1 MGLLAT
7 VLRLGAVAVAGAG
20 AGLPCEYWL
29 VEESDAGDY
38 SKLDV
43 AALGFQTNRSVCAN
57 ADDAAAGKG
66 VSLQQFLA
74 FTRPQI
80 KRSMA
85 ARLLPKVRG
94 GAAATGLVILDIE
107 SPPSVHPRRYGEL
120 NATTLAAVVQATL
133 LRLQVARE
141 LLPAA
146 QLALYATPVNST
158 PAAIAGYRKA
168 GKMGLW
174 DAVDV
179 LIPVLYTGP
188 SMHGQSLAASVSS
201 RLDAAL
207 QIRPQSGRALP
218 LVPILS
224 WRMFGA
230 GPHASCAVELR
241 TLHDDLDD
249 IAAWDA
255 AHPGRIAA
263 LQWWSGTDNDQD
275 GKPASTC
282 NASNP
287 GATSYLEWLEAA
299 KIVPKRCLPGGVRA
313 KSDDPECPADRLL
326 RNGLCL
332 PPIFPPKGRNL
343 TAIQHDPSRF
353 PPPYLTSPPSA
364 IPVDFGRQLLAI
376 DDYLIQSSNATQSF
390 YQATVRPEPVITPT
404 EAWEGNRSGAPGS
417 GGKIFD

>member
-7 VLRLGAVAVAGAG
+7 VLRLGAAAVAV

-74 FTRPQI
+74 FSRPEI

-120 NATTLAAVVQATL
+120 NATTLAAVVKATL

-168 GKMGLW
+168 GAMGLW

-188 SMHGQSLAASVSS
+188 GMHGQSLATSVSS

-218 LVPILS
+218 LLPILS

-230 GPHASCAVELR
+230 GPHASCAVELHN
-241 TLHDDLDD
+241 LHDDLDD

-263 LQWWSGTDNDQD
+263 LQWWSGTDDDQD

-287 GATSYLEWLEAA
+287 GATSYLAWLKAA
-299 KIVPKRCLPGGVRA
+299 EIVPKRCLPG
-313 KSDDPECPADRLL
+313 
-326 RNGLCL
+326 
-332 PPIFPPKGRNL
+332 
-343 TAIQHDPSRF
+343 T
-353 PPPYLTSPPSA
+353 
-364 IPVDFGRQLLAI
+364 
-376 DDYLIQSSNATQSF
+376 
-390 YQATVRPEPVITPT
+390 
-404 EAWEGNRSGAPGS
+404 
-417 GGKIFD
+417 